1 MLRWWS
7 VAWYS
12 KGDKEGFCL
21 VKKCCSKQGGKEVGN
36 DDVKVMVSDIKKRK
50 KINAKMDKAEQVAT
64 GVEFDNHQP
73 QEIPEVIPFIESKE
87 WIEIKNEL
95 FKMMEAYT
103 ERMNQQHEQKA
114 LLAAQREQELLEQEQ
129 AAQREQELLA
139 QKQAAQK
146 KEEPPT
152 FVNLLEKCVA
162 QKFVKSKSK
171 N

>member
-1 MLRWWS
+1 
-7 VAWYS
+7 
-12 KGDKEGFCL
+12 
-21 VKKCCSKQGGKEVGN
+21 
-36 DDVKVMVSDIKKRK
+36 
-50 KINAKMDKAEQVAT
+50 
-64 GVEFDNHQP
+64 
-73 QEIPEVIPFIESKE
+73 
-87 WIEIKNEL
+87 
-95 FKMMEAYT
+95 MMEAYT

-162 QKFVKSKSK
+162 QNMGDKHLDTIPEMESHKVIKSGVENLVPILSDSEDFSD
-171 N
+171 NESECDVPVCDESSPTFMTFSNPLFDSNDDFTSRDDE